1 MRGSA
6 GHQAVGFRKKCE
18 ALGVK
23 GRVVLQDLKE
33 TVERVGSI
41 EGAEVMEQN
50 FFQPQSIKGV
60 LSLKSEC
67 VI

>member
-1 MRGSA
+1 MGGSV
-6 GHQAVGFRKKCE
+6 GHQAVGLRKKCE

-41 EGAEVMEQN
+41 DGVEVMEQD
-50 FFQPQSIKGV
+50 FFQPQSIKGI
-60 LSLKSEC
+60 LASKSEL

>member
-1 MRGSA
+1 
-6 GHQAVGFRKKCE
+6 VGLRKKCE

-41 EGAEVMEQN
+41 DGVEVMEQD
-50 FFQPQSIKGV
+50 FFEPQKHQRYP
-60 LSLKSEC
+60 C
-67 VI
+67 F

>member
-1 MRGSA
+1 M
-6 GHQAVGFRKKCE
+6 GFRRKCE

-23 GRVVLQDLKE
+23 GRIVLQDLKE

-41 EGAEVMEQN
+41 EGVEVMEQD

-60 LSLKSEC
+60 LASKSKR
-67 VI
+67 VIC